1 MSRGERRISVEY
13 QTTLESNLILH
24 FLVKILWKMSLK
36 EIIFLVITSMTFS
49 KDNSNVMHNK
59 IFQHNVCRILPNRC
73 LYKQKISF
81 LIQKW
86 DHCKTMKTQNRKNR
100 SSRPEVFCEKGF
112 FRNFAKFTGK
122 HLCQNLFFNKV
133 PPASLLKKR
142 LWHRHF
148 PVNFTNTSGG
158 CFW

>member
-1 MSRGERRISVEY
+1 MSSGERRISVEY

-36 EIIFLVITSMTFS
+36 EIIFLVITSMAFS

-100 SSRPEVFCEKGF
+100 TVARRCSAKKVFLEISQNSQENTCARIF
-112 FRNFAKFTGK
+112 FLIK
-122 HLCQNLFFNKV
+122 C
-133 PPASLLKKR
+133 R
-142 LWHRHF
+142 LHF
-148 PVNFTNTSGG
+148 Y
-158 CFW
+158 